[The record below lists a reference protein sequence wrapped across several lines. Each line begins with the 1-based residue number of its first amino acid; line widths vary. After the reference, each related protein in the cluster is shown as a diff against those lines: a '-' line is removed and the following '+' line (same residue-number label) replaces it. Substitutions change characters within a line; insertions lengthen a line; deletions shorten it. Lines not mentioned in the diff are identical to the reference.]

1 MAENAEAT
9 SPNGRGPEE
18 ANVEDERVDRAL
30 NMRNREVS
38 TSSSSLP
45 SHPSEPQ
52 EAGNDEEDKAAGD
65 GNEVSTSSSSL
76 PSHPSEPQEAGND
89 EEDKAAGDGN
99 EVSTSSSSLP
109 SHPSEPQEAGNEENK
124 NNSAGDGNE
133 EDNASG
139 SLAELMSRLEI
150 FEVKKVE
157 ETKWKEFKV
166 FEGTVLTVQAQSQF
180 TAQHIM
186 SGIIYEGQLGWET
199 ICILPEMAI
208 FMTPQ
213 DLPQEIVLIV
223 EAIIGAKTVP

>member
-1 MAENAEAT
+1 MMAENAEAT

-52 EAGNDEEDKAAGD
+52 EAGN
-65 GNEVSTSSSSL
+65 
-76 PSHPSEPQEAGND
+76 
-89 EEDKAAGDGN
+89 
-99 EVSTSSSSLP
+99 
-109 SHPSEPQEAGNEENK
+109 EENK

-150 FEVKKVE
+150 FEVKTGGGNKVE
-157 ETKWKEFKV
+157 R
-166 FEGTVLTVQAQSQF
+166 VQSVRRDGANRASS
-180 TAQHIM
+180 IP
-186 SGIIYEGQLGWET
+186 IYRSTYNERYNLRGSAWVGNNMYLARNGNIYDTTRPPPGDCFNCGGNHWRKD
-199 ICILPEMAI
+199 CPLRNDNAW
-208 FMTPQ
+208 F
-213 DLPQEIVLIV
+213 
-223 EAIIGAKTVP
+223 

>member
-52 EAGNDEEDKAAGD
+52 EAGNDEEDNAAGD
-65 GNEVSTSSSSL
+65 GN
-76 PSHPSEPQEAGND
+76 GND
-89 EEDKAAGDGN
+89 K
-99 EVSTSSSSLP
+99 
-109 SHPSEPQEAGNEENK
+109 
-124 NNSAGDGNE
+124 

-150 FEVKKVE
+150 FEVKTGGGNKVE
-157 ETKWKEFKV
+157 R
-166 FEGTVLTVQAQSQF
+166 VQSVRRDGANRASS
-180 TAQHIM
+180 IP
-186 SGIIYEGQLGWET
+186 IYRSTYNERYNLRGSAWVGNNMYLARNGNIYDTTRPPPGDCFNCGGNHWRKD
-199 ICILPEMAI
+199 CPLRNDNAW
-208 FMTPQ
+208 F
-213 DLPQEIVLIV
+213 
-223 EAIIGAKTVP
+223 

>member
-30 NMRNREVS
+30 NMRNR
-38 TSSSSLP
+38 
-45 SHPSEPQ
+45 
-52 EAGNDEEDKAAGD
+52 
-65 GNEVSTSSSSL
+65 
-76 PSHPSEPQEAGND
+76 
-89 EEDKAAGDGN
+89 